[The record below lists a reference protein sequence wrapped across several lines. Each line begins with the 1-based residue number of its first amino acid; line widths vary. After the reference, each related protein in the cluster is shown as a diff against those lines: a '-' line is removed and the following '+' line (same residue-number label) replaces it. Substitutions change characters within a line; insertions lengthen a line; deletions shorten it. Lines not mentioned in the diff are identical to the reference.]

1 MQLCNLEHVES
12 CDIEANML
20 NLGITKKITSLVLKF
35 IYFLPNMH
43 LDIGVLIDTES
54 TKICEDSAKF
64 QKNKKF

>member
-1 MQLCNLEHVES
+1 
-12 CDIEANML
+12 
-20 NLGITKKITSLVLKF
+20 
-35 IYFLPNMH
+35 MH